1 MSELNWKWTG
11 RMLARSAMVGMIV
24 AGATVPVAAQDK
36 VTLRLGTFVNKID
49 VRYSGLQ
56 YFAEQVSKK
65 TDGRVTIQIFD
76 SGTLHPFD
84 KPIDSILGGVSDI
97 SPLAAAGIDKRLPCA
112 LQTQFLPIAVDW
124 GRIVDLD
131 NEYNDILNDEYGKIG
146 LKIILSQNASFDQE
160 WWFRGPPPAK
170 LDDLNGKLV
179 RSVGPVITHAIQR
192 FGGKPVFISPTETY
206 QSAERGVVDAINMGV
221 ATFSS
226 WKLWTVMPNMVRANM
241 FYSNVTYAI
250 NKAKFE
256 KLRPEDQK
264 AILDAG
270 LDAARY
276 TTPRYEAWI
285 DEQVGAAVMR
295 SGATIGTVSKAER
308 VRLINKAAE
317 GWNDQ
322 IDKACGPAMGQRVRA
337 VFKKY
342 EG

>member
-131 NEYNDILNDEYGKIG
+131 NRSIVYVSHSREIVEGSAKIDIT
-146 LKIILSQNASFDQE
+146 
-160 WWFRGPPPAK
+160 
-170 LDDLNGKLV
+170 
-179 RSVGPVITHAIQR
+179 SVALT
-192 FGGKPVFISPTETY
+192 
-206 QSAERGVVDAINMGV
+206 AEEV
-221 ATFSS
+221 A
-226 WKLWTVMPNMVRANM
+226 
-241 FYSNVTYAI
+241 
-250 NKAKFE
+250 
-256 KLRPEDQK
+256 
-264 AILDAG
+264 
-270 LDAARY
+270 AARS
-276 TTPRYEAWI
+276 R
-285 DEQVGAAVMR
+285 
-295 SGATIGTVSKAER
+295 
-308 VRLINKAAE
+308 
-317 GWNDQ
+317 
-322 IDKACGPAMGQRVRA
+322 
-337 VFKKY
+337 
-342 EG
+342 

>member
-1 MSELNWKWTG
+1 MRYSTG
-11 RMLARSAMVGMIV
+11 KPAMTLLLSALLCAAPAV
-24 AGATVPVAAQDK
+24 AGAADDT
-36 VTLRLGTFVNKID
+36 VTLRLGTFVNKLD

-56 YFAEQVSKK
+56 YFADLIK
-65 TDGRVTIQIFD
+65 TKTNGRVTIQIFD

-112 LQTQFLPIAVDW
+112 LITQFLPLAVDW
-124 GRIVDLD
+124 SRIVDMD
-131 NEYNDILNDEYGKIG
+131 QEYDDILNEEYGKIG
-146 LKIILSQNASFDQE
+146 LKIILSQDASYDQE
-160 WWFRGPPPAK
+160 WWFRGAPTK
-170 LDDLNGKLV
+170 VDELNGKLV
-179 RSVGPVITHAIQR
+179 RSVGPVITHVIQR

-206 QSAERGVVDAINMGV
+206 QSAERGVVDVINMGV
-221 ATFSS
+221 STFSS
-226 WKLWTVMPNMVRANM
+226 WKLWAVMPNMVRANM

-270 LDAARY
+270 VEAARWA
-276 TTPRYEAWI
+276 TPRYQTWI

-295 SGATIGTVSKAER
+295 GGATVTNVTKAER
-308 VRLINKAAE
+308 IRLINKAAE

-322 IDKACGPAMGQRVRA
+322 IDKACGPAMGQKIRA
-337 VFKKY
+337 LFKKY